1 MLNPQCLLCLVADCR
16 SRHLFENCCSGQL
29 FANCLRG
36 SFFKFCKVFQIS
48 FWVSHFLQ
56 FIFTNANYCCRQHF
70 CNLLL
75 QKTSPHIVVLN
86 NILANWLRII
96 CFHKIC
102 NFLFWTT
109 FCEVSSNIT
118 CLQIA
123 VPDNILAN
131 WSSGQHICKLI
142 LLSIIL
148 QINVLVNNSA
158 NCQ

>member
-56 FIFTNANYCCRQHF
+56 FIFTNANYCYRQHF

-102 NFLFWTT
+102 IFLFWTK
-109 FCEVSSNIT
+109 FLRSLIPQNIF
-118 CLQIA
+118 
-123 VPDNILAN
+123 
-131 WSSGQHICKLI
+131 
-142 LLSIIL
+142 
-148 QINVLVNNSA
+148 A
-158 NCQ
+158 NCRSRQHLSELKFRTTLL